1 LLIPFFSPINLLVR
15 RDFQPKRKEYN
26 IIDYGAVGDNATLC
40 TEFIQNA
47 IDDAAVDGGRVIVP
61 AGEFLT
67 GTVFLRSGVDLY
79 LNKDA
84 MLSGSQRDEDYP
96 ELTIF
101 VRGERLSRIAGL
113 VTAMYSFDISV
124 AGEGMING
132 NGKIWWS
139 KFWGEDKKGGVMA
152 EYEAKG
158 IRWAADRAVRRPR
171 SIYFCCC
178 HNISIS
184 GITMIRSGSWNVH
197 IHYSHRVLIDSITI
211 YDNDGPSTDGIDID
225 STSEALIQ
233 NCDIDCNDDNIC
245 IKAGRDL
252 QGIRIGIPSEN
263 IVIRDCITRAG
274 HGLVTLGSE
283 TAGCIRNVLAYN
295 LKAYGT
301 RFGLRFKSAKNRG
314 GVVENI
320 TMRNMYIEKSHMPIR
335 FDINWFPA
343 FSYAVIPEDYKD
355 KIPENWFK
363 SLEPVPPEIGIP
375 KFRNIIISNI
385 EIRNCENGL
394 VMEGLPEEHVRNVT
408 LENIDA
414 EVEHAG
420 KIQYFDNLHLCNV
433 SVRAKDG
440 SDMEIIDCKNFLY
453 Q

>member
-1 LLIPFFSPINLLVR
+1 MVMRN
-15 RDFQPKRKEYN
+15 FQPERKEYN
-26 IIDYGAVGDNATLC
+26 IVDYGAVGDNTTLC
-40 TEFIQNA
+40 SKFIQNA
-47 IDDAAVDGGRVIVP
+47 IDDAAIDGGRVIVP
-61 AGEFLT
+61 PGEFLS
-67 GTVFLRSGVDLY
+67 GTVFLRSGVEFY
-79 LNKDA
+79 LDKDA
-84 MLSGSQRDEDYP
+84 VLSGSQRDDDYP

-101 VRGERLSRIAGL
+101 VRGERLSRVAGL
-113 VTAMYSFDISV
+113 ITAMYSRDISI

-132 NGKIWWS
+132 NGKIWWHR
-139 KFWGEDKKGGVMA
+139 FWGEDKKSGVMA

-158 IRWAADRAVRRPR
+158 LRWAADRAVRRPR
-171 SIYFCCC
+171 GIYFCCC
-178 HNISIS
+178 QNISIT
-184 GITMIRSGSWNVH
+184 GITMIRSGSWNIH
-197 IHYSHRVLIDSITI
+197 IHYSHKVFMDGITI
-211 YDNDGPSTDGIDID
+211 CDNDGPSTDGIDID
-225 STSEALIQ
+225 STSDALIQ

-314 GVVENI
+314 GVIENI
-320 TMRNMYIEKSHMPIR
+320 TMRNVYIENSYMPIR

-355 KIPENWFK
+355 KIPENWLK

-375 KFRNIIISNI
+375 KFHNIIISNI

-394 VMEGLPEEHVRNVT
+394 IMEGLPEEHVRNVT

-414 EVEHAG
+414 EVDHAG
-420 KIQYFDNLHLCNV
+420 KIQCFDNLHLHNV
-433 SVRAKDG
+433 DIRARDG
-440 SDMEIIDCKNFLY
+440 SDVEIVDCKNLLWENLV
-453 Q
+453 